1 LFANRYTALIDACSL
16 AGALKRNLL
25 LTLAEAGFYRVRW
38 SQAVINETQSA
49 ILDILQKREIADAE
63 SRSKAAIEVMMDA
76 FDDAMVDDYDD
87 FLCVA
92 DGLPDKNDAH
102 VLAAALKTRAHVI
115 VTDNLKH
122 FPAAVL
128 LPLNI
133 QARTTDEFTADTIT
147 LDPGKAVGAIRVMRQ
162 RLNRPG
168 KSAADLF
175 IDMEASGLVLTVD
188 ALRPYEESL

>member
-1 LFANRYTALIDACSL
+1 
-16 AGALKRNLL
+16 
-25 LTLAEAGFYRVRW
+25 
-38 SQAVINETQSA
+38 
-49 ILDILQKREIADAE
+49 
-63 SRSKAAIEVMMDA
+63 
-76 FDDAMVDDYDD
+76 
-87 FLCVA
+87 
-92 DGLPDKNDAH
+92 
-102 VLAAALKTRAHVI
+102 
-115 VTDNLKH
+115 
-122 FPAAVL
+122 